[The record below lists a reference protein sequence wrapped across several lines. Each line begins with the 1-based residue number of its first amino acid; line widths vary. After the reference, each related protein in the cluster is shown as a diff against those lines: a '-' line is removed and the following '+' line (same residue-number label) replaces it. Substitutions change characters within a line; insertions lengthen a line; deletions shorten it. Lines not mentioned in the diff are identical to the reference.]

1 MDLATSIQ
9 LTYTLAST
17 LVLTVHLLP
26 PLRSRFLAYGPRSL
40 SPSSPSSSS
49 GTTSAEREKA
59 AARGNP
65 SPSPVTSLLD
75 RLAEWKVPHS
85 WFTSFYAVSIACSL
99 FWAVQFACKGWVLRV
114 LLDWQLHGGHHEKG
128 KDVVV
133 YSMTL
138 RQVLLAWGMVFVQG
152 CRRFWECL
160 ALPQSPSKS
169 QMWIGHWVLGI
180 GFYTGLS
187 VAVWV
192 EGAPILASHTFSLA
206 DIAVPAPSLRTFLSL
221 LLFILASGFQHDC
234 HAYLCSLKSSSSTT
248 TTTTTTTIAPTA
260 TANKDENHPTN
271 PKDSYQLPTHPAFT
285 HLLVPHYTAECLLY
299 LSLAFLAAPISA
311 PQSPPGTAPKD
322 GGTASVLN
330 YTLLSACIF
339 VVVNLGVTAQGTR
352 EWYLVRFGGNP
363 EGRETVLRR
372 WRLVPGVW

>member
-1 MDLATSIQ
+1 MDLATSIR
-9 LTYTLAST
+9 LTYIIASI
-17 LVLTVHLLP
+17 LVLTVYLLT
-26 PLRSRFLAYGPRSL
+26 PLRSRFLAYGPRSA
-40 SPSSPSSSS
+40 SSSSSPSSS

-59 AARGNP
+59 AAAAAARANQN
-65 SPSPVTSLLD
+65 PSPVTSLLD

-85 WFTSFYAVSIACSL
+85 WFTSFYAVSIVCSL
-99 FWAVQFACKGWVLRV
+99 FWAVQFACKGWVFRV
-114 LLDWQLHGGHHEKG
+114 LLDWQLHHHADHAEGQGGM
-128 KDVVV
+128 V

-206 DIAVPAPSLRTFLSL
+206 DFAVPPPSFRTFLSL

-234 HAYLCSLKSSSSTT
+234 HAYLCSLKSPSSI
-248 TTTTTTTIAPTA
+248 TI
-260 TANKDENHPTN
+260 TANNTPNNNTPN
-271 PKDSYQLPTHPAFT
+271 PQPKDSYQLPTHPAFT
-285 HLLVPHYTAECLLY
+285 HLIVPHYTAECLLY
-299 LSLAFLAAPISA
+299 LSLAFLAAPA
-311 PQSPPGTAPKD
+311 PRAPPVAAEAAAAG
-322 GGTASVLN
+322 SIFN

-352 EWYLVRFGGNP
+352 EWYLVRFGGTG
-363 EGRETVLRR
+363 EGRERVLRR

>member
-1 MDLATSIQ
+1 MDLATSIR
-9 LTYTLAST
+9 LTYTIASI
-17 LVLTVHLLP
+17 LVLTVYLLP
-26 PLRSRFLAYGPRSL
+26 SLRSRFLAYGPRTA
-40 SPSSPSSSS
+40 SPSSSSPPSS

-59 AARGNP
+59 AAARANQN
-65 SPSPVTSLLD
+65 PSPVTSLLD

-85 WFTSFYAVSIACSL
+85 WFTSFYAVSIFWSL

-114 LLDWQLHGGHHEKG
+114 LVDWQLHHHAHQDEWQSRM
-128 KDVVV
+128 V

-138 RQVLLAWGMVFVQG
+138 RQVFLAWGMVFVQG

-192 EGAPILASHTFSLA
+192 EGAPLLASHTFSLA
-206 DIAVPAPSLRTFLSL
+206 DFAVPPPSFRTFLSL

-234 HAYLCSLKSSSSTT
+234 HAYLCSLKSPASTPTSKDDNDSSSSSSSG
-248 TTTTTTTIAPTA
+248 
-260 TANKDENHPTN
+260 K
-271 PKDSYQLPTHPAFT
+271 PKDSYKLPTHPAFT
-285 HLLVPHYTAECLLY
+285 HLIVPHYTAECLLY
-299 LSLAFLAAPISA
+299 LSLAFLAAPA
-311 PQSPPGTAPKD
+311 PHPQSPTTA
-322 GGTASVLN
+322 GARAQAAGRGSVFN

-352 EWYLVRFGGNP
+352 EWYLVRFGGSP
-363 EGRETVLRR
+363 EGRELVERR

>member
-1 MDLATSIQ
+1 M
-9 LTYTLAST
+9 
-17 LVLTVHLLP
+17 V
-26 PLRSRFLAYGPRSL
+26 
-40 SPSSPSSSS
+40 

-59 AARGNP
+59 AAARGNQNVFPVP
-65 SPSPVTSLLD
+65 SFLD
-75 RLAEWKVPHS
+75 RFAAWKVPHS
-85 WFTSFYAVSIACSL
+85 WFTSFYAISIFWSL
-99 FWAVQFACKGWVLRV
+99 FWAVQFACKGWVFR
-114 LLDWQLHGGHHEKG
+114 LLVDWQLHDYADQDEGQGRT
-128 KDVVV
+128 V

-206 DIAVPAPSLRTFLSL
+206 DFAVPPPSLRTFLSL

-234 HAYLCSLKSSSSTT
+234 HAYLCSLKSPSSSTT
-248 TTTTTTTIAPTA
+248 TTTTTNDNNDTT
-260 TANKDENHPTN
+260 K
-271 PKDSYQLPTHPAFT
+271 PKDSYKLPTHPAFS
-285 HLLVPHYTAECLLY
+285 HLIVPHYTAECLLY
-299 LSLAFLAAPISA
+299 LSLAFLAAPAPA
-311 PQSPPGTAPKD
+311 PQSFPPPDSGAP
-322 GGTASVLN
+322 GGNGRIFN

-352 EWYLVRFGGNP
+352 EWYLVRFGGSQ
-363 EGRETVLRR
+363 EGRERVLRR

>member
-1 MDLATSIQ
+1 MDLATSIR
-9 LTYTLAST
+9 LTYTFASI

-40 SPSSPSSSS
+40 SPSSHSSS

-59 AARGNP
+59 TARGNP

-75 RLAEWKVPHS
+75 CLAEWKVPHS

-206 DIAVPAPSLRTFLSL
+206 DVAVPAPSLRTFLSL

-234 HAYLCSLKSSSSTT
+234 HAYLCSLKSPSSTT
-248 TTTTTTTIAPTA
+248 TTTT
-260 TANKDENHPTN
+260 
-271 PKDSYQLPTHPAFT
+271 
-285 HLLVPHYTAECLLY
+285 
-299 LSLAFLAAPISA
+299 
-311 PQSPPGTAPKD
+311 
-322 GGTASVLN
+322 
-330 YTLLSACIF
+330 
-339 VVVNLGVTAQGTR
+339 
-352 EWYLVRFGGNP
+352 
-363 EGRETVLRR
+363 
-372 WRLVPGVW
+372 

>member
-1 MDLATSIQ
+1 MDLATSIR
-9 LTYTLAST
+9 LTYTLASI
-17 LVLTVHLLP
+17 LVLTVYLLP
-26 PLRSRFLAYGPRSL
+26 SLRSRFLAYGPRSL
-40 SPSSPSSSS
+40 SPSSS

-59 AARGNP
+59 ATQGNQT
-65 SPSPVTSLLD
+65 PSPVTSLLD
-75 RLAEWKVPHS
+75 RLAEWRVPHS
-85 WFTSFYAVSIACSL
+85 WFTSFYAVSIAWSV
-99 FWAVQFACKGWVLRV
+99 FWAVQFACKGWVFRV
-114 LLDWQLHGGHHEKG
+114 LVDWHLYYSGH
-128 KDVVV
+128 DVIV

-169 QMWIGHWVLGI
+169 QMWIGHWILGI

-206 DIAVPAPSLRTFLSL
+206 DIAVPPPSFRTFCSL
-221 LLFILASGFQHDC
+221 LLFIFASGFQHDC
-234 HAYLCSLKSSSSTT
+234 HAYLCSLKSPSSHTT
-248 TTTTTTTIAPTA
+248 TTTSASDNNDSDPTIP
-260 TANKDENHPTN
+260 K
-271 PKDSYQLPTHPAFT
+271 PKDSYRLPTHPAFT
-285 HLLVPHYTAECLLY
+285 HLLVPHYTAESLLY
-299 LSLAFLAAPISA
+299 LSLAFLAAP
-311 PQSPPGTAPKD
+311 QSEA
-322 GGTASVLN
+322 GGRIFN
-330 YTLLSACIF
+330 YTLLAAWVF

-352 EWYLVRFGGNP
+352 EWYLSRFGGSR

>member
-1 MDLATSIQ
+1 MDLATSIR
-9 LTYTLAST
+9 LTYTIASI
-17 LVLTVHLLP
+17 LVLTVYLLP
-26 PLRSRFLAYGPRSL
+26 SLRTRFLDYGPRSL
-40 SPSSPSSSS
+40 SSSSS

-59 AARGNP
+59 AAQADQT
-65 SPSPVTSLLD
+65 PSPVTSLLD

-85 WFTSFYAVSIACSL
+85 WFTSFYAVSIVWSL
-99 FWAVQFACKGWVLRV
+99 FWAVQFACKGWVFRV
-114 LLDWQLHGGHHEKG
+114 LVGWQLHGGHHDNLG
-128 KDVVV
+128 DGMV

-206 DIAVPAPSLRTFLSL
+206 DIAVPPPSFRTFCSL

-234 HAYLCSLKSSSSTT
+234 HAYLCSLKSPSPISTT
-248 TTTTTTTIAPTA
+248 TTTTTA
-260 TANKDENHPTN
+260 ANRDENDSTK
-271 PKDSYQLPTHPAFT
+271 PKDSYRLPTHPAFT

-299 LSLAFLAAPISA
+299 LSLAFLAAP
-311 PQSPPGTAPKD
+311 QSQA
-322 GGTASVLN
+322 GGRIFN

-339 VVVNLGVTAQGTR
+339 VIVNLGVTAQGTR
-352 EWYLVRFGGNP
+352 EWYLVRFGGSR
-363 EGRETVLRR
+363 EGRERVLRR
-372 WRLVPGVW
+372 WRLVPGIW

>member
-1 MDLATSIQ
+1 MDLATFIRLTNTIASI
-9 LTYTLAST
+9 
-17 LVLTVHLLP
+17 LVLAVYLLP
-26 PLRSRFLAYGPRSL
+26 SLRSRFLAYGPRSA
-40 SPSSPSSSS
+40 SPSSSSSSS

-59 AARGNP
+59 AARANQN
-65 SPSPVTSLLD
+65 PSPVTSLLD

-85 WFTSFYAVSIACSL
+85 WFTSFYAVSIFWSL
-99 FWAVQFACKGWVLRV
+99 FWAAQFACKGWVFRV
-114 LLDWQLHGGHHEKG
+114 LVDWQLYHHADQDEG
-128 KDVVV
+128 QGRMV

-206 DIAVPAPSLRTFLSL
+206 DFAVPPPSFRTFLSL

-234 HAYLCSLKSSSSTT
+234 HAYLCSLKSPSSSTT
-248 TTTTTTTIAPTA
+248 TTTTTTNDNNDTTKA
-260 TANKDENHPTN
+260 
-271 PKDSYQLPTHPAFT
+271 KDSYKLPIHPAFS
-285 HLLVPHYTAECLLY
+285 HLIVPHYTAECLLY
-299 LSLAFLAAPISA
+299 LSLAFLAAPA
-311 PQSPPGTAPKD
+311 PQSPTRPGA
-322 GGTASVLN
+322 GAQAAGRGNVFN
-330 YTLLSACIF
+330 YTLLSAWIF

-352 EWYLVRFGGNP
+352 EWYLVRFGGSQ
-363 EGRETVLRR
+363 EGRERVLRR

>member
-1 MDLATSIQ
+1 MDLATFIR
-9 LTYTLAST
+9 LTYTIASI
-17 LVLTVHLLP
+17 LVLAVYLLP
-26 PLRSRFLAYGPRSL
+26 SLRSRFLAYGPRGV
-40 SPSSPSSSS
+40 SPSSSSSSS

-59 AARGNP
+59 AAAHGNQN
-65 SPSPVTSLLD
+65 PSPVTSLLD

-85 WFTSFYAVSIACSL
+85 WFTSFYAVSIFWSL
-99 FWAVQFACKGWVLRV
+99 FWAVQFACKGWIFRILV
-114 LLDWQLHGGHHEKG
+114 DWQLHHHADQDEWQSRM
-128 KDVVV
+128 V

-169 QMWIGHWVLGI
+169 QMWIGHWMLGI

-206 DIAVPAPSLRTFLSL
+206 DIAVPPPSFRTFLSL

-234 HAYLCSLKSSSSTT
+234 HAYLCSLKSPSSTT
-248 TTTTTTTIAPTA
+248 T
-260 TANKDENHPTN
+260 NNSSSSSSSSSGK
-271 PKDSYQLPTHPAFT
+271 PKDSYKLPTHPAFT
-285 HLLVPHYTAECLLY
+285 HLIVPHYTAECLLY
-299 LSLAFLAAPISA
+299 LSLAFLAAPAS
-311 PQSPPGTAPKD
+311 QSPPGAQEA
-322 GGTASVLN
+322 GGNGRIFN
-330 YTLLSACIF
+330 YTLFSACIF

-352 EWYLVRFGGNP
+352 E
-363 EGRETVLRR
+363 
-372 WRLVPGVW
+372 

>member
-1 MDLATSIQ
+1 MDLATSIR
-9 LTYTLAST
+9 LTYTIASI
-17 LVLTVHLLP
+17 LVLTVYLLP
-26 PLRSRFLAYGPRSL
+26 SLRSRFLAYGPRSA
-40 SPSSPSSSS
+40 SPASSSPSSS

-59 AARGNP
+59 AAARANRNP
-65 SPSPVTSLLD
+65 SPATSLLD

-85 WFTSFYAVSIACSL
+85 WFTSFYAVSIFWSL
-99 FWAVQFACKGWVLRV
+99 FWAVQFA
-114 LLDWQLHGGHHEKG
+114 
-128 KDVVV
+128 
-133 YSMTL
+133 S
-138 RQVLLAWGMVFVQG
+138 WGMVFVQG

-206 DIAVPAPSLRTFLSL
+206 DFAVPPPSFRTFLSL

-234 HAYLCSLKSSSSTT
+234 HAYLCSLKSPSSTATT
-248 TTTTTTTIAPTA
+248 TTTTST
-260 TANKDENHPTN
+260 NKDNDSSSGKPT
-271 PKDSYQLPTHPAFT
+271 DSYQLPTHPAFT
-285 HLLVPHYTAECLLY
+285 HLIVPHYTAECLLY
-299 LSLAFLAAPISA
+299 LSLAFLAAPA
-311 PQSPPGTAPKD
+311 PQPQSPITA
-322 GGTASVLN
+322 GAGAQAAGRGSVFN
-330 YTLLSACIF
+330 YTLLAACIF

-352 EWYLVRFGGNP
+352 EWYLVRFGGS
-363 EGRETVLRR
+363 REERELVERR

>member
-1 MDLATSIQ
+1 MDLATSIR
-9 LTYTLAST
+9 LTYTFASI

-40 SPSSPSSSS
+40 SPSSPSSS

-59 AARGNP
+59 TARVNQI
-65 SPSPVTSLLD
+65 PSPVTSLLD

-99 FWAVQFACKGWVLRV
+99 FWAVQFACNGWVLRV

-128 KDVVV
+128 KGVVV

-234 HAYLCSLKSSSSTT
+234 HAYLCSLKSPPSTT
-248 TTTTTTTIAPTA
+248 TAASTA
-260 TANKDENHPTN
+260 TAHKDENNPTK

-299 LSLAFLAAPISA
+299 LSLAFLAAPV
-311 PQSPPGTAPKD
+311 PQSPMGSGAGRGRIFNP
-322 GGTASVLN
+322 
-330 YTLLSACIF
+330 TLLSACIF
-339 VVVNLGVTAQGTR
+339 VVVNLGVTAQGTT
-352 EWYLVRFGGNP
+352 EWYLLRFGGSQQ
-363 EGRETVLRR
+363 GREMVLSR